1 MLRESG
7 INPGNKPEDQQTAFT
22 MPVTQHKQL
31 LYNFAIIA
39 MGITKP
45 DVPSCTSQI
54 LSSKGMPM
62 KILETLLTGL
72 IRLPFIG
79 RLVRRCV
86 QGVHRASA
94 NAMKRVARDEV
105 RPRDWSNAELRKFAP
120 LFDGAVIN
128 VSGWRD
134 EDKTGGHY
142 QSYFTAAAS
151 YGISNYRGESGI
163 TGAEGEVFIDLEADL
178 PEELA
183 RRYQVA
189 FNHTTLEHVFDIR
202 KAIANICALSN
213 DTVILVTPFLQQ
225 VHYIEGSFGDWWRP
239 TPMCIERL
247 LEEQGF
253 HTIYQSSNDNP
264 WYIVYIV
271 TIACRNPESHKGRF
285 PFSKTAAYT
294 GAVHFGFSGAPLAE

>member
-1 MLRESG
+1 
-7 INPGNKPEDQQTAFT
+7 

-202 KAIANICALSN
+202 KAI
-213 DTVILVTPFLQQ
+213 
-225 VHYIEGSFGDWWRP
+225 EGSFGDWWRP